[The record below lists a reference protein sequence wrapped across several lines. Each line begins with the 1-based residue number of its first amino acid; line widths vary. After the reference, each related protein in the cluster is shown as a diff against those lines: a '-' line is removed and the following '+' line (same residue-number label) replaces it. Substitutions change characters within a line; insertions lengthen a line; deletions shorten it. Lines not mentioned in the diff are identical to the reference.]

1 MRIKANLFCITQA
14 GEPTCVALTQVGRT
28 KVLITT
34 VGTPGDGAVAIRFS
48 DAVAAR
54 P

>member
-28 KVLITT
+28 KVLVTA
-34 VGTPGDGAVAIRFS
+34 VGNPGDGPVVIRFG
-48 DAVAAR
+48 DAVATR